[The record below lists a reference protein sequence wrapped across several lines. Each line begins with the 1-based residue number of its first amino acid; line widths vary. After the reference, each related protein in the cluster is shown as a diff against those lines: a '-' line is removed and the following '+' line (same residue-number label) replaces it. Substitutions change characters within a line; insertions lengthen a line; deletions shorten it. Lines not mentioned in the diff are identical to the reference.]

1 MPNEEIE
8 VVEPEVIEEKVET
21 VVPNDGLTNELLIE
35 MNDNLTILSNH
46 IQERNEKL
54 DKQAEDLAKE
64 EEVLKAS
71 QKELEIKEKAAA
83 SKKELQE
90 KEIETNYREAIM
102 MELNAISEM
111 PQYESNALVIEKLD
125 TINEQLTIPKDSEN
139 IINAYGFLIVPAIFV
154 IWLLWKTWKNATD
167 GLL

>member
-1 MPNEEIE
+1 MPNEEE
-8 VVEPEVIEEKVET
+8 VIEPEVIEEEVET

-35 MNDNLTILSNH
+35 LNDNVTILSNH

-83 SKKELQE
+83 SKKELEE

-102 MELNAISEM
+102 MELNEISEL
-111 PQYESNALVIEKLD
+111 PQYESNAAVIQKLD
-125 TINEQLTIPKDSEN
+125 TINEQLTYSKDSDN
-139 IINAYGFLIVPAIFV
+139 IINTYGFLILPAMLL